1 MKIKS
6 LAKCAFAMA
15 CVCMIDAK
23 AQFNLSGKVVNKQ
36 GEPVSFAAIGIKN
49 TQLSLITNQAGEYSF
64 KGLKPD
70 TYIITVHSIGFL
82 NQTDTVAL
90 SADLNYNP
98 VITASSKQLDE
109 VVVDATRVDKN
120 NGMAYSNVDAETINK
135 QNLGQDAPYMLNQ
148 LSNVVVNSD
157 AGNGI
162 GYTGI
167 RIRGS
172 DPSRINVTINGV
184 PVNDAESQGVFY
196 VNMPDLVSSA
206 NNIQVQRGVGTSGNG
221 AGAFGA
227 TINFQTNQLNDK
239 PYAKAV
245 STAGSFNTFRNTLMA
260 GTGLLN
266 NKFTL
271 DARVSKITSDG
282 YIDRASS
289 DLSSYYL
296 SAGYYGK
303 KSVLKLINF
312 YGAEKTYQAWYY
324 VPEDSIKKGNRTFNP
339 AGLYFNG
346 KGKASY
352 YDNETDNY
360 KQNNYQLHFIHQFSS
375 RLSLNITAHYTKG
388 AGYYEQYKDPSQDS
402 AFYSSGS
409 YFSKYNLPDVII
421 GGDTITQTSLVRRLW
436 LDNDFGGGIVNL
448 NYRINSRWNMTLGGG
463 YNQYS
468 GRHFGR
474 LMWMQYAGSTKIDQ
488 QYNRYTTEKTD
499 GNIYLKTN
507 YKPVS
512 NLNIFLDLQ
521 ARKTNYNYF
530 GLLDSINQGYQDQS
544 YTFFNPKLG
553 LSYDL
558 NKHLNAYASLA
569 VANKEPSGDDL
580 VKNFPSSRPVSEN
593 MMDIELGLK
602 YSAKKVYMAVNLY
615 NMQYKDQLVLN
626 GQVDNVGNPRHVNV
640 ANSFRRGV
648 ELELN
653 YELNKY
659 IILGGNLSLSVNKIE
674 KFTEYID
681 DQHINQY
688 SNTDISFSPDRVSS
702 AMLTFKPLSGLEISF
717 INKNIGKQYL
727 DNTSNSAR
735 SIAAYNV
742 LDARINYSIKTRL
755 IPELGLMLSVYN
767 LLNEK
772 YATNGYTY
780 SYYVG
785 SDLQTFNYLSP
796 AAGTY
801 FMGGLSLKF

>member
-1 MKIKS
+1 MEIKS
-6 LAKCAFAMA
+6 FAKLAFAIA
-15 CVCMIDAK
+15 CVCIIDAK
-23 AQFNLSGKVVNKQ
+23 AQFSLSGKIINNL
-36 GEPVSFAAIGIKN
+36 GEPVPFAAIGIKN
-49 TQLSLITNQAGEYSF
+49 TQLTTISDLSGEYSF
-64 KGLKPD
+64 KGLKPS
-70 TYIITVHSIGFL
+70 TYVISVHSVGFL
-82 NQTDTVAL
+82 NKTDTIVL
-90 SADLNYNP
+90 NGDLNHNP
-98 VITASSKQLDE
+98 VMIASSKQLDE
-109 VVVDATRVDKN
+109 VVVDATRVDKT

-148 LSNVVVNSD
+148 LSNVVVSTD
-157 AGNGI
+157 AGNGV

-196 VNMPDLVSSA
+196 VNMPDLAS
-206 NNIQVQRGVGTSGNG
+206 NTDNIQVQRGVGTSGNG

-227 TINFQTNQLNDK
+227 TINFQTNQLKEK

-266 NKFTL
+266 DRFTL

-289 DLSSYYL
+289 DLNSYYL

-312 YGAEKTYQAWYY
+312 YGSEKTYQAWYY
-324 VPEDSIKKGNRTFNP
+324 VPEDSIKNGNRTFNP
-339 AGLYFNG
+339 AGLYFDG
-346 KGKASY
+346 KGKARY

-360 KQNNYQLHFIHQFSS
+360 KQNNFQLHFIHQFNS
-375 RLSLNITAHYTKG
+375 RLSLNVTAHYTKG

-409 YFSKYNLPDVII
+409 YFSRYNLPDLVI
-421 GGDTITQTSLVRRLW
+421 GGDTIMQTSLVRRLW
-436 LDNDFGGGIVNL
+436 LDNDFGGGIINL
-448 NYRINSRWNMTLGGG
+448 NYRINARLNMVLGGG

-474 LMWMQYAGSTKIDQ
+474 LMWMQYAGNTNIDF
-488 QYNRYTTEKTD
+488 QYSRYTTEKTD

-507 YKPVS
+507 YRPISK
-512 NLNIFLDLQ
+512 LNIFLDLQ
-521 ARKTNYNYF
+521 LRKLNYHYF
-530 GLLDSINQGYQDQS
+530 GLLDSTNQDYQNQP

-558 NKHLNAYASLA
+558 NRHLNGYASIA
-569 VANKEPSGDDL
+569 IANKEPSGDDL
-580 VKNFPSSRPVSEN
+580 IKNFPSSRPVSEN
-593 MMDIELGLK
+593 MVDLEIGVK
-602 YSAKKVYMAVNLY
+602 YSARKIYMAVNFY
-615 NMQYKDQLVLN
+615 NMHYKDQLVLN

-640 ANSFRRGV
+640 ANSFRRGI
-648 ELELN
+648 ELELS

-659 IILGGNLSLSVNKIE
+659 LVFGGNLSLSSNKIE
-674 KFTEYID
+674 NFKEYID
-681 DQHINQY
+681 DQHVNQY
-688 SNTDISFSPDRVSS
+688 SNTDISFSPNQVSS
-702 AMLTFKPLSGLEISF
+702 AIFTVKPLSGLEISF

-727 DNTSNSAR
+727 DNTSNSSR

-742 LDARINYSIKTRL
+742 LDARINYNIKTKI
-755 IPELGLMLSVYN
+755 IPEIGLMLSVYN

-772 YATNGYTY
+772 YSTNGYTY

-785 SDLQTFNYLSP
+785 SDLQTFNYFAP

-801 FMGGLSLKF
+801 VMGGISLKF